1 MPACG
6 QSNHFTQSNIHN
18 FTTIFLSDL
27 QNLIMKDFLLL
38 SFLLLQTLCGGTQ
51 NVGIGTSTPNV
62 SAILDISGTSG
73 GLLLPRLTTTQM
85 NNMDDPARGLII
97 YNTTLQR
104 PYGFYGNT
112 ASLPQRWRSMGGPE
126 VLAWGFVDSC
136 NTPCGIESNDINP
149 VRIISGSGNFNVR
162 WVGGDSRWYE
172 IIPSQSSTWNPLFT
186 FGNNRGFSI
195 DSMMLIITPVGNG
208 TWDLTPSVGST
219 TISPTDVRATVK
231 FTDIS
236 RMSSD
241 NFSTTSARRRS
252 KFYFV
257 MYRIN

>member
-1 MPACG
+1 MRIIA
-6 QSNHFTQSNIHN
+6 
-18 FTTIFLSDL
+18 
-27 QNLIMKDFLLL
+27 LLL
-38 SFLLLQTLCGGTQ
+38 TILCQALAGYTQ
-51 NVGIGTSTPNV
+51 NVGIGTATPNA

-85 NNMDDPARGLII
+85 NNMNDPARGLII

-126 VLAWGFVDSC
+126 VLAWGYVDSC
-136 NTPCGIESNDINP
+136 NTDCEGESTDVNP

-162 WVGGDSRWYE
+162 WVGGISRWYE

-195 DSMMLIITPVGNG
+195 DSMMLIVTPVGSG
-208 TWDLTPSVGST
+208 SWDVAPSIGST

-236 RMSSD
+236 RMISD
-241 NFSTTSARRRS
+241 NFDATSVRRRS
-252 KFYFV
+252 RFYFV
-257 MYRIN
+257 LYRIN

>member
-1 MPACG
+1 
-6 QSNHFTQSNIHN
+6 
-18 FTTIFLSDL
+18 
-27 QNLIMKDFLLL
+27 MKKLVLLL
-38 SFLLLQTLCGGTQ
+38 SVLYQPFSGYTQ
-51 NVGIGTSTPNV
+51 NVGIGTATPNA

-85 NNMDDPARGLII
+85 NSMDDPARGLMI

-136 NTPCGIESNDINP
+136 NTGCEGESTDVNP

-195 DSMMLIITPVGNG
+195 DSMMLMVTPVGG
-208 TWDLTPSVGST
+208 GSWDVAPSVGST
-219 TISPTDVRATVK
+219 IISPTDVRATVK

-241 NFSTTSARRRS
+241 NFSITMARRRS